1 MVARQVE
8 ARQVE
13 VGGMRRLVA
22 FPLLLAVILIAGVVG
37 PASVA
42 AAGPRPKRDI
52 VTFVSR
58 EELIR
63 KGLLSPAPTDPDVT
77 TQALCLFDCIYVN
90 NRRYLRT
97 VKPFVTMVQG
107 NGPTTIGIDLTRTV
121 KNSFSATVSVSAEVV
136 SIGVGFN
143 VERSE
148 TVTYRSSTTV
158 PNGACW
164 TLRAYNV
171 FYEYGFEVWQEPFI
185 GSDRKIGS
193 GTARDFRGIEFRLTK
208 SC

>member
-1 MVARQVE
+1 
-8 ARQVE
+8 
-13 VGGMRRLVA
+13 MRRSIPV
-22 FPLLLAVILIAGVVG
+22 PLLLAVIVMTGLAA
-37 PASVA
+37 PAAVA
-42 AAGPRPKRDI
+42 AAGPRHERDV

-58 EELIR
+58 AELI
-63 KGLLSPAPTDPDVT
+63 KEGLLVPAPAEAPAATSNGRTP
-77 TQALCLFDCIYVN
+77 QALCLFDCLYVK

-97 VKPFVTMVQG
+97 VKTSVTMVQG

-121 KNSFSATVSVSAEVV
+121 KNSFSSSVNVSAEVV
-136 SIGVGFN
+136 SAGVGFN

-148 TVTYRSSTTV
+148 SVTYRSSTSV

-171 FYEYGFEVWQEPFI
+171 FYEYGFEVWEEPFI

-193 GTARDFRGIEFRLTK
+193 GSARDFQGIEFRLTK

>member
-1 MVARQVE
+1 
-8 ARQVE
+8 
-13 VGGMRRLVA
+13 MRRSIP
-22 FPLLLAVILIAGVVG
+22 FQSLLAVIVIAGLVG

-42 AAGPRPKRDI
+42 AGGPRHERDV

-58 EELIR
+58 AELI
-63 KGLLSPAPTDPDVT
+63 KGGLLAPTAASSGVT
-77 TQALCLFDCIYVN
+77 PQALCLFDCIYVKD
-90 NRRYLRT
+90 RRYLRT

-121 KNSFSATVSVSAEVV
+121 KNSFSSSVDVSAEVV
-136 SIGVGFN
+136 SAGVGFN
-143 VERSE
+143 VERTES
-148 TVTYRSSTTV
+148 VTYRSSTTV

-185 GSDRKIGS
+185 GSDKKVGS
-193 GTARDFRGIEFRLTK
+193 GSARDFQGIEFRLTK
-208 SC
+208 AC

>member
-1 MVARQVE
+1 
-8 ARQVE
+8 
-13 VGGMRRLVA
+13 MRRSIPV
-22 FPLLLAVILIAGVVG
+22 PLLLAVIVITGLAAPAAVV
-37 PASVA
+37 
-42 AAGPRPKRDI
+42 AAGPRHERDV

-58 EELIR
+58 AELI
-63 KGLLSPAPTDPDVT
+63 KQGLLVAAPADAPAATSNGPTP
-77 TQALCLFDCIYVN
+77 QALCLFDCLYVK

-97 VKPFVTMVQG
+97 VKTSVTMVQG

-121 KNSFSATVSVSAEVV
+121 KNSFSSSVNVSAEVV
-136 SIGVGFN
+136 SAGVGFN

-148 TVTYRSSTTV
+148 SVTYRSSTTV

-185 GSDRKIGS
+185 GSDSKIGS
-193 GTARDFRGIEFRLTK
+193 GSARDFQGIEFRLTK

>member
-1 MVARQVE
+1 
-8 ARQVE
+8 
-13 VGGMRRLVA
+13 MRHLIGISLSLALV
-22 FPLLLAVILIAGVVG
+22 LIAGVVG

-42 AAGPRPKRDI
+42 AAAPPVKRDEI
-52 VTFVSR
+52 TFISR
-58 EELIR
+58 AQLIR
-63 KGLLSPAPTDPDVT
+63 QGLLTPAPTATTSGAT
-77 TQALCLFDCIYVN
+77 TQALCLFDCIYVQ

-121 KNSFSATVSVSAEVV
+121 KNSFNATVSVSAEVV
-136 SIGVGFN
+136 TAGVGFN

-148 TVTYRSSTTV
+148 SVTYRSSTSV

-185 GSDRKIGS
+185 GSDRKIGT
-193 GTARDFRGIEFRLTK
+193 GTARNFQGIEFRLTK
-208 SC
+208 AC